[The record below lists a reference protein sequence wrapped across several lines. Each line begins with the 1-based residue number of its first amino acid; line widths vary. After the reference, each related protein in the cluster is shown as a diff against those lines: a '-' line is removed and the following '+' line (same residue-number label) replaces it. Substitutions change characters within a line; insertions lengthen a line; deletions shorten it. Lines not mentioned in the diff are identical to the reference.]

1 MSVNI
6 PSEALTPYQ
15 CGTKHS
21 LHLPQ
26 ILGITNGYPVGGW
39 SPTLLVWG
47 SWNERNNKRGKRV
60 RFPLLYV
67 ISMFAMHVVNNDIAT
82 VYSLYYLFTNLVEY
96 YLFVLNKIYMIFILY
111 LILHLLLL
119 WNGVF
124 ISIIPTPLQQWIFVE
139 DLPMFLFQFSLDN
152 VCSRYRF
159 VYLYAYFL

>member
-6 PSEALTPYQ
+6 PSEALTPYR

-39 SPTLLVWG
+39 SLTLLVWG
-47 SWNERNNKRGKRV
+47 SWNERNNKRGKMV
-60 RFPLLYV
+60 RFPLLYVV
-67 ISMFAMHVVNNDIAT
+67 ISMFAMHVVNHDIAT
-82 VYSLYYLFTNLVEY
+82 VYSLYYLFTNLVWVF
-96 YLFVLNKIYMIFILY
+96 LGLSLFPFFWFVLNKIYMIFILY

-124 ISIIPTPLQQWIFVE
+124 ISIIPTPSTMDFCWRLTHVPVSV
-139 DLPMFLFQFSLDN
+139 L
-152 VCSRYRF
+152 SR
-159 VYLYAYFL
+159 

>member
-1 MSVNI
+1 
-6 PSEALTPYQ
+6 
-15 CGTKHS
+15 
-21 LHLPQ
+21 
-26 ILGITNGYPVGGW
+26 
-39 SPTLLVWG
+39 
-47 SWNERNNKRGKRV
+47 
-60 RFPLLYV
+60 
-67 ISMFAMHVVNNDIAT
+67 MFAMHVVNNDIAT